1 MLAQQKM
8 LQKLEYKLNE
18 VRWQKI
24 CAQENKKE
32 TESKQ

>member
-1 MLAQQKM
+1 M
-8 LQKLEYKLNE
+8 LQELECKLNE

-32 TESKQ
+32 AEAKQ